1 MERICILAFLG
12 INSWKDIRTRE
23 VSLLSIVVFGIMGMI
38 RACFLGTVSVDLV
51 WNVCMGA
58 AVIML
63 SIISKGA
70 VGMGRLVLLFLFG
83 IGISYCLFEELCQHF
98 YWDFFAAVFGGLWC
112 YFYQAK
118 GKRLRCLSFHSLC
131 WAILEV

>member
-23 VSLLSIVVFGIMGMI
+23 VSLLSIVVFGIVGMI

-58 AVIML
+58 AVIGL

-70 VGMGRLVLLFLFG
+70 VGWEMVFYFCRLG
-83 IGISYCLFEELCQHF
+83 QYCLLRNYCQHF
-98 YWDFFAAVFGGLWC
+98 YWDFFSAVFGGLWC
-112 YFYQAK
+112 YFCQAK
-118 GKRLRCLSFHSLC
+118 GKRRRCLSFHSLC
-131 WAILEV
+131 WDILEV

>member
-23 VSLLSIVVFGIMGMI
+23 VSLLSIVVFGIVGMI

-63 SIISKGA
+63 SIISEWEM
-70 VGMGRLVLLFLFG
+70 VFYFCRLEQ
-83 IGISYCLFEELCQHF
+83 YCLLRNFCQHF
-98 YWDFFAAVFGGLWC
+98 YWDFFAAVFGELWC
-112 YFYQAK
+112 YFCQEK
-118 GKRLRCLSFHSLC
+118 GKRLRCLSFHFLC
-131 WAILEV
+131 WDILEV